1 MNEKNTDMGG
11 KGIRKLVQSFSHLE
25 TIPGVHRSEK
35 LNHTVYGSLSSF
47 SIAVPCG

>member
-11 KGIRKLVQSFSHLE
+11 KEIRRLVHLE